1 MKIKSVDLSKAEFAP
16 YGKILTLNDI
26 ADFTPLGEGDDFTW
40 TGTSEEFAIGGA
52 GCSGMLLCRPRKMA
66 VEKMEHHVGTV
77 EILVAVEQDYVLCV
91 APKCVP
97 EPEMDKVKAFKVK
110 QGTVLMMDPGCW
122 HWIPFPMAEKMAKV
136 LVIFKDKTG
145 DEDLV
150 FADLPEVVEIE
161 H

>member
-1 MKIKSVDLSKAEFAP
+1 MKIESVELSAAEFAP
-16 YGKILTLNDI
+16 YGKILTLDDI
-26 ADFTPLGEGDDFTW
+26 ADFNPLAAGDDFTW
-40 TGTSEEFAIGGA
+40 TGTSEGFAIGGA
-52 GCSGMLLCRPRKMA
+52 GCSGMLLCRPREMV

-77 EILVAVEQDYVLCV
+77 EILVAVQQDYVLCV
-91 APKCVP
+91 APRHTP
-97 EPEMDKVKAFKVK
+97 APEMDKVKAFKVK

-122 HWIPFPMAEKMAKV
+122 HWILFPLTEKMARV

-150 FADLPEVVEIE
+150 FADLPEVVEIK